1 MARQLIGAWVFG
13 LVGVGILASLGVW
26 QLQRLQWKEAI
37 LSDIELRIVDAPV
50 ALPDSVDPEVDRFL
64 PVVAE
69 GQLGPEF
76 VRFLVSQRGVGAGY
90 RIVSP
95 MQIGSRRVLVDRGIM
110 PTTQEA
116 PPVPEGLLRVTGNL
130 HWPQERDGFT
140 PENDIDDNLWFARDV
155 EALAAHFEAE
165 PVLIVARE
173 MSVDDAPLVPLP
185 VSAEGIPNDHL
196 NYAVTW
202 FGLALVWMGM
212 TLYLL
217 WRIRQRRT

>member
-13 LVGVGILASLGVW
+13 LVGVGILVSLGVW